1 MKGDVCYMGGEVCR
15 RKVLICFLSAK
26 VVIMSQCWKCHHAFI
41 EVVRITEWCA
51 CLALQMEGMF

>member
-1 MKGDVCYMGGEVCR
+1 MGGEVCR

-26 VVIMSQCWKCHHAFI
+26 VVIMSQCWKCHHAVI